1 MATTE
6 REAGKFR
13 TNEIVVSSVSVR
25 FSSGTSEVL
34 ALDKIDLKV
43 RENEFLCVM
52 GPSGCGKT
60 TLLNAIAGFVRP
72 TSGRIEIEGRPVVR
86 AGPDRAVVFQADAV
100 FPWMTVEENIGF
112 SQRVRGKSEK
122 EINQVVDRYIE
133 LVGLQE
139 FRRAWPKELSG
150 GMKKRV
156 DLARGYAADPEV
168 LLLDEPFGA
177 LDIMTK
183 ERLQEELRRL
193 WLVASRTVVF
203 ITHDL
208 EEALFLGD
216 RVVLMSPR
224 PGRID
229 KEYRPGF
236 PVERGMSL
244 KTTPEFV
251 HYAKEIREALQ
262 SQHSRQSREEA

>member
-72 TSGRIEIEGRPVVR
+72 TSGSIEIEGRPVVR

-122 EINQVVDRYIE
+122 EVKEVVDRYIE
-133 LVGLQE
+133 LVGLE
-139 FRRAWPKELSG
+139 NFRGAWPKELSG

-193 WLVASRTVVF
+193 WLASPRTMIF

-208 EEALFLGD
+208 EEALYLGD
-216 RVVLMSPR
+216 RVVVMSPR
-224 PGRID
+224 PGRIESVHEPNFPQERDLSFKLED
-229 KEYRPGF
+229 KF
-236 PVERGMSL
+236 I
-244 KTTPEFV
+244 EFRREV
-251 HYAKEIREALQ
+251 HKRMTAF
-262 SQHSRQSREEA
+262 SST

>member
-6 REAGKFR
+6 READKLR
-13 TNEIVVSSVSVR
+13 PNEIVLNSVSVR

-34 ALDKIDLKV
+34 ALDNIDLKV

-133 LVGLQE
+133 LVGLQD

-193 WLVASRTVVF
+193 WLASPRTMIF

-208 EEALFLGD
+208 EEALYLGD
-216 RVVLMSPR
+216 RIIVMTPR
-224 PGRID
+224 PGRIESVHEPNFPHERDLSFKLDD
-229 KEYRPGF
+229 KFIKSRREIH
-236 PVERGMSL
+236 ESMSA
-244 KTTPEFV
+244 
-251 HYAKEIREALQ
+251 YAIT
-262 SQHSRQSREEA
+262 

>member
-6 REAGKFR
+6 READKLR
-13 TNEIVVSSVSVR
+13 PNEIVLNSVSVR

-34 ALDKIDLKV
+34 ALDNIDLKV

-133 LVGLQE
+133 LVGLQA

-193 WLVASRTVVF
+193 WLASPRTMIF

-208 EEALFLGD
+208 EEALYLGD
-216 RVVLMSPR
+216 RIIVMTPR
-224 PGRID
+224 PGRIESVYEPNFPHERDLSFKLDD
-229 KEYRPGF
+229 KFIKSRREIH
-236 PVERGMSL
+236 ESMSA
-244 KTTPEFV
+244 
-251 HYAKEIREALQ
+251 YAIT
-262 SQHSRQSREEA
+262 

>member
-1 MATTE
+1 MATTV
-6 REAGKFR
+6 REAAEFGS
-13 TNEIVVSSVSVR
+13 NEIVVNSVSVR
-25 FSSGTSEVL
+25 FSRDNSEVL
-34 ALDKIDLKV
+34 ALDNIDLMM
-43 RENEFLCVM
+43 RENEFVCIM

-72 TSGRIEIEGRPVVR
+72 TSGSIEVGGRPVTR

-112 SQRVRGKSEK
+112 SPLVRGKSKK
-122 EINQVVDRYIE
+122 EVKEVVDRYIE
-133 LVGLQE
+133 LVGLQD

-193 WLVASRTVVF
+193 WLASPRTMIFV
-203 ITHDL
+203 THDL
-208 EEALFLGD
+208 EEALYLGD
-216 RVVLMSPR
+216 RIVVMTPR
-224 PGRID
+224 PGRIGSVH
-229 KEYRPGF
+229 EPNF
-236 PVERGMSL
+236 PQERDLSFKLDDTFIRLRREIRGGMS
-244 KTTPEFV
+244 T
-251 HYAKEIREALQ
+251 
-262 SQHSRQSREEA
+262 S

>member
-43 RENEFLCVM
+43 RENEFVCVM

-193 WLVASRTVVF
+193 WLASPRTMIF

-208 EEALFLGD
+208 EEALYLGD
-216 RVVLMSPR
+216 RIIVMTPR
-224 PGRID
+224 PGRIESVHEPNFPHERDLSFKLDD
-229 KEYRPGF
+229 KFIKSRREIH
-236 PVERGMSL
+236 ESMSA
-244 KTTPEFV
+244 
-251 HYAKEIREALQ
+251 YAIT
-262 SQHSRQSREEA
+262 